1 MSAATAEQVRSKP
14 ETGAPAFELSAV
26 TFGYADGIEAL
37 RDVDLEIGSGE
48 KIAIVGANGS
58 GKSSLLRLLNGLAF
72 PTTGSLRA
80 FGDELTERA
89 LNDDRFAHSF
99 RRRVGF
105 LFQNP
110 DSQLFSSTVRE
121 EIAFGP
127 LHMGLPKPEIEQRVE
142 DLART
147 LGLLPLLDRPPF
159 RLSGGEK
166 KKVAIASVL
175 AVNPDVLLLDE
186 PTGGLD
192 PRSQQWMVE
201 LIVRLNRAGKTI
213 ITATH
218 DLTFVPVIADRV
230 VVLSEEHEV
239 AAVGPSKEV
248 LSNGELLA
256 RVNLIH
262 EHGHW
267 HGDLYHSHPHYHGG
281 EHEHTHE
288 SQHEH

>member
-1 MSAATAEQVRSKP
+1 MSAATAEPVYSKP
-14 ETGAPAFELSAV
+14 ELGAMAFQLSGV
-26 TFGYADGIEAL
+26 SFGYADGIEAL
-37 RDVDLEIGSGE
+37 NGVDLDIPAGE
-48 KIAIVGANGS
+48 KIAILGANGS

-72 PTTGSLRA
+72 ATKGSLWA
-80 FGDELTERA
+80 FGEELTERS
-89 LNDDRFAHSF
+89 LNDDRFSHQF

-127 LHMGLPKPEIEQRVE
+127 LHMGLPKPEVEQRVE

-175 AVNPDVLLLDE
+175 AVNPDALLLDE

-192 PRSQQWMVE
+192 PRSQQWMVD
-201 LIVRLNRAGKTI
+201 LIVKLNRAGKTI
-213 ITATH
+213 VTATH
-218 DLTFVPVIADRV
+218 DLTFVPIIADRV

-239 AAVGPSKEV
+239 AAVGTAKEI

-267 HGDLYHSHPHYHGG
+267 HGDLYHSHPHFHGG

>member
-1 MSAATAEQVRSKP
+1 MSAATAAQARKRPAAV
-14 ETGAPAFELSAV
+14 AAAFELTGVS
-26 TFGYADGIEAL
+26 FGYADGIEAL
-37 RDVDLEIGSGE
+37 RGLDLRIEAGE
-48 KIAIVGANGS
+48 KVAVLGANGS

-72 PTTGSLRA
+72 PAEGTVRS
-80 FGDELTERA
+80 FGDQLTERA
-89 LNDDRFAHSF
+89 LNDERFAHGF

-127 LHMGLPKPEIEQRVE
+127 LHMGLPSHEIDQRIE
-142 DLART
+142 DLVGT
-147 LGLLPLLDRPPF
+147 LGIAHLLERPPY

-175 AVNPDVLLLDE
+175 AVNPDALLLDE

-192 PRSQQWMVE
+192 PRSQQWMVD
-201 LIVRLNRAGKTI
+201 LIVKLNRAGKTI
-213 ITATH
+213 VTATH

-239 AAVGPSKEV
+239 AAVGPAREI
-248 LSNGELLA
+248 LSNGDLLT

-267 HGDLYHSHPHYHGG
+267 HGDLYHSHPHFHGG
-281 EHEHTHE
+281 EHEH
-288 SQHEH
+288 EH